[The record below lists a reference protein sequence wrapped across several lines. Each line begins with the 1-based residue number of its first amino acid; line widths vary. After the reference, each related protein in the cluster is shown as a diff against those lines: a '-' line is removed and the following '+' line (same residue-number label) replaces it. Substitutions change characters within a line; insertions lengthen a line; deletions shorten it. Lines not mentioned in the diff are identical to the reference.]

1 MTSTKGA
8 CEFCKKE
15 RVLSSEGLCKRCTR
29 KIKEYDGMVEM
40 LDLMFIMM
48 FVFRSYG
55 HMIKVLQGE
64 TPVKPDKADD

>member
-1 MTSTKGA
+1 
-8 CEFCKKE
+8 
-15 RVLSSEGLCKRCTR
+15 
-29 KIKEYDGMVEM
+29 MVEM